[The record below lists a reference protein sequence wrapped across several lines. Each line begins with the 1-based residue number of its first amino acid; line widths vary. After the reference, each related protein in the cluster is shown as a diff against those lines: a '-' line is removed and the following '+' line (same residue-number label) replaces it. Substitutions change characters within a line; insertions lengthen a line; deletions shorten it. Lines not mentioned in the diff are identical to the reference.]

1 MKSQNAFK
9 RITLFVFALGMTSF
23 ALSYASA
30 HKAPAVDYSFK
41 VHNGTR
47 CYIDELKV
55 SENGKSWG
63 DFDLGNGVAPGQTM
77 TLVWDKSTD
86 NSKCEWWI
94 KAKFADGSESKAA
107 KFDFCEK
114 NLILDF

>member
-1 MKSQNAFK
+1 VKFK
-9 RITLFVFALGMTSF
+9 NPFKKVTLLILALVMMSF
-23 ALSYASA
+23 ALNYASA
-30 HKAPAVDYSFK
+30 HKASAVDYSFK
-41 VHNGTR
+41 VHNGAR
-47 CYIDELKV
+47 CYIDELLV

-63 DFDLGNGVAPGQTM
+63 NFDLGKGVAPGQTM

-94 KAKFADGSESKAA
+94 KAKFADGAESKAA

-114 NLILDF
+114 DLILDF

>member
-1 MKSQNAFK
+1 MKFQSPFK
-9 RITLFVFALGMTSF
+9 KVTLLVCALFMMSF
-23 ALSYASA
+23 ALNYASA
-30 HKAPAVDYSFK
+30 HKASTVDYSFK

-47 CYIDELKV
+47 CYIDELLV
-55 SENGKSWG
+55 SEGKTWG
-63 DFDLGNGVAPGQTM
+63 SFDLGKGVAPGQTM

-94 KAKFADGSESKAA
+94 KAKYADGSESKAA

-114 NLILDF
+114 DLILDF